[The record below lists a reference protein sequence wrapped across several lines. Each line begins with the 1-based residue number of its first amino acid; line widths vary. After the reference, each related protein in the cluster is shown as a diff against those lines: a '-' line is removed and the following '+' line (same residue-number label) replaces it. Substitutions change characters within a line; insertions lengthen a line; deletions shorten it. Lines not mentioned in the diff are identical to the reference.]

1 MKLAIKSSNLESEH
15 LEKLLEVR
23 YINEDIGKCLCI
35 ILYGVG
41 MCMVLCI
48 GYRIAYMR

>member
-1 MKLAIKSSNLESEH
+1 MAIKSSNLESGN

-35 ILYGVG
+35 IY
-41 MCMVLCI
+41 CTVLACVNVNVNVRHT
-48 GYRIAYMR
+48 Y